1 VDVELTYRAPL
12 DADGLIGFL
21 GLRAVPGVEQVDGGA
36 YRRSLRLAAGPGVI
50 ELRADD
56 GCVNARFVLASD
68 SDRSAAEAAARSLL
82 DLDADPEQIA
92 AALVDDRLLGP
103 LVRANPGRRVPG
115 HVDPNELAIR
125 AVIGQQVSLAAAR
138 TVTAR
143 LVATYGELLPEPRGA
158 VTHLF
163 PTPEALAGLDP
174 DDLPMPRPRGRALI
188 ALAAALA
195 GAELVLDPAADLD
208 AIRERLLAVPGIG
221 PWTAA
226 YIEMRALGNR
236 DAFLA
241 SDLGVRHAL
250 ERLGE
255 SGDPATAARLGEG
268 WRPYR
273 AYAIQHLW
281 STLN

>member
-1 VDVELTYRAPL
+1 
-12 DADGLIGFL
+12 
-21 GLRAVPGVEQVDGGA
+21 
-36 YRRSLRLAAGPGVI
+36 LRLAS
-50 ELRADD
+50 D
-56 GCVNARFVLASD
+56 G
-68 SDRSAAEAAARSLL
+68 DRSAAEAATRALL
-82 DLDADPEQIA
+82 DLDADPEHVSA
-92 AALVDDRLLGP
+92 TLVGDPLLGP
-103 LVRANPGRRVPG
+103 LVRANPGCRVPG

-143 LVATYGELLPEPRGA
+143 LVAAHGELLPEPLGA

-163 PTPEALAGLDP
+163 PAPETLADLDP
-174 DDLPMPRPRGRALI
+174 DDLPMPRSRGRSLI

-195 GAELVLDPAADLD
+195 GGELVLDPAADLD
-208 AIRERLLAVPGIG
+208 VIRERLLAMPGIG

-226 YIEMRALGNR
+226 YIEMRALGNG

-255 SGDPATAARLGEG
+255 GGDPATATRLGER

-273 AYAIQHLW
+273 AYALQHLW